1 VRLPIPKS
9 EVNEAYLKETE
20 APTRALRI
28 QPIPFWFR
36 GLDDFEGAFRSA
48 AKERADALL
57 VRLLPSTS
65 SAGRKWI
72 IDFAGKSRL
81 PAVYQAGEWVE
92 IGGLISYWVSEPDIF
107 RRAAFFVDKILK
119 GAKPGELLVERPTKF
134 EFVINLKTAKQIG
147 LTIPQSVLYRA
158 DKGSNKSTLN

>member
-1 VRLPIPKS
+1 VELPIPKS

-20 APTRALRI
+20 APARALRI
-28 QPIPFWFR
+28 QLIPFWFR

-65 SAGRKWI
+65 SAGGKWI

-81 PAVYQAGEWVE
+81 PAVYAAGE
-92 IGGLISYWVSEPDIF
+92 
-107 RRAAFFVDKILK
+107 
-119 GAKPGELLVERPTKF
+119 
-134 EFVINLKTAKQIG
+134 
-147 LTIPQSVLYRA
+147 
-158 DKGSNKSTLN
+158 

>member
-1 VRLPIPKS
+1 MELPIPKS

-65 SAGRKWI
+65 SAGGKWI

-81 PAVYQAGEWVE
+81 PAVYAAGE
-92 IGGLISYWVSEPDIF
+92 
-107 RRAAFFVDKILK
+107 
-119 GAKPGELLVERPTKF
+119 
-134 EFVINLKTAKQIG
+134 
-147 LTIPQSVLYRA
+147 
-158 DKGSNKSTLN
+158 